1 MPDEFPGPDES
12 PMNDPRKI
20 WQDQPTEA
28 MKMSLDEIRRRAQKL
43 QAKNRISALVT
54 IVIGFVLCVWFA
66 RACAGTQD
74 AVPRIGLG
82 MLSLWGLYAAYQ
94 AYKWI
99 WPGRL
104 AANATFSTSLD
115 FYRWELERRRD
126 YARHIWRRA
135 GLTFCF
141 AGIAL
146 FIIPALIGVL
156 KTPRLLVNLVPFFV
170 LLVIWLVV
178 FFSLRRRNQRQLQRE
193 IDDLKM
199 LETENRS

>member
-1 MPDEFPGPDES
+1 MQDEFS
-12 PMNDPRKI
+12 ANDPKKI

-28 MKMSLDEIRRRAQKL
+28 IKMSLDEIRRKAHKL
-43 QAKNRISALVT
+43 QTKSRMAALLT

-74 AVPRIGLG
+74 VVPRIGLG

-99 WPGRL
+99 WPGTL
-104 AANATFSTSLD
+104 AADAAFGTSLD
-115 FYRWELERRRD
+115 FYRSELERRRD
-126 YARHIWRRA
+126 YIRHVWRRA

-141 AGIAL
+141 AGVAL

-156 KTPRLLVNLVPFFV
+156 RTPRLLVNLVPFFV
-170 LLVIWLVV
+170 LLAIWLVV
-178 FFSLRRRNQRQLQRE
+178 FFSMRKRQNRKLQQE
-193 IDDLKM
+193 IDELKA
-199 LETENRS
+199 LERGV